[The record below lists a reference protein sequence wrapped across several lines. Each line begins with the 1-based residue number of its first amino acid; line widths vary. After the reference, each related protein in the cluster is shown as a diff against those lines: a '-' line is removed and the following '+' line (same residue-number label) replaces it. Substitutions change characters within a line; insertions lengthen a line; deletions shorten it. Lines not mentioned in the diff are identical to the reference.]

1 MPRAPKLRTSHRHGG
16 PMTDENRALAARL
29 AAALRPLGEPIGIV
43 FLREADPC
51 LVPAF
56 IAPRPVPNAA
66 GRTGSVPAGC
76 VFWMRAQDA
85 SFYTVGA
92 DHANCSVGSLTHGL
106 LSLAE
111 AGERDDVKNAIES
124 GWMTALELS
133 ALPQVRETPARIVY
147 GPLASLPHAPDVV
160 LLRISALALMTLKDA
175 FPELRIEGKP
185 QCHIVAIAK
194 ESAEPAASVG
204 CALSRART
212 GMRSDEVTC
221 ALPGAKLAAI
231 VTALEAAAALDR
243 DMARYA
249 SNDMRRFPAPEV
261 RSTRGD
267 TSR

>member
-1 MPRAPKLRTSHRHGG
+1 MA
-16 PMTDENRALAARL
+16 DEHRALAARL
-29 AAALRPLGEPIGIV
+29 VAALRPSGEPIGIA
-43 FLREADPC
+43 FLREADAC

-106 LSLAE
+106 LSRAE
-111 AGERDDVKNAIES
+111 AAARDDVKHAIEA
-124 GWMTALELS
+124 GWTSALELS

-175 FPELRIEGKP
+175 FPALRIEGKP

-194 ESAEPAASVG
+194 ERQRPAASVG

-212 GMRSDEVTC
+212 GMGAHEMTC
-221 ALPGAKLAAI
+221 ALPGAKLGEI
-231 VTALEAAAALDR
+231 VAALEAAAEVDR
-243 DMARYA
+243 HMARYA
-249 SNDMRRFPAPEV
+249 SNDMRRFPAPPV

-267 TSR
+267 TPR